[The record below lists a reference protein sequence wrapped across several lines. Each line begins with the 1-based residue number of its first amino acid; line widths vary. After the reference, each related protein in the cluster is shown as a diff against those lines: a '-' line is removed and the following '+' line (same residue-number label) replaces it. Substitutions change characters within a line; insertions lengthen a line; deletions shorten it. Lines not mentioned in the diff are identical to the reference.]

1 MDGVKEEVVIMRGYT
16 THLRQKFV
24 QADLDHIIKEGGWR
38 KDEIEWI
45 KYVYTALFNK
55 TERKPI
61 SQYVTCVKGQ

>member
-1 MDGVKEEVVIMRGYT
+1 MRGYT

-55 TERKPI
+55 TEI
-61 SQYVTCVKGQ
+61 QFQC